1 MVNDK
6 KYNSHGKRDFKN
18 RDRKGANRE
27 NKVNYKEK
35 RYD

>member
-6 KYNSHGKRDFKN
+6 KHSNHEKRDFKN
-18 RDRKGANRE
+18 RDRKGANKE
-27 NKVNYKEK
+27 NRTNYKEK